1 MAKVTN
7 DDLLKKLGL
16 TDAELRDLQ
25 AKHHQFVSGL
35 TASQKKSVA
44 QSLPT
49 AEEAAKTLG
58 PGVTPS
64 HLERF
69 IRACRAQSGHPYT
82 CRRRLRRLLIW
93 GFPGP

>member
-7 DDLLKKLGL
+7 DELLKKLGL

-69 IRACRAQSGHPYT
+69 IRARAPRGESTVLFNRAGSANE
-82 CRRRLRRLLIW
+82 
-93 GFPGP
+93 